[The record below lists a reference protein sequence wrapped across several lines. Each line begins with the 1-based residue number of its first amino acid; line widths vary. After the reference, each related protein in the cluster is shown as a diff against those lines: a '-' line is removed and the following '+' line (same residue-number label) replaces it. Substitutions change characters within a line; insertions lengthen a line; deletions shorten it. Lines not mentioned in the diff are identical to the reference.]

1 MMLKRAATVVATT
14 LAVLAVWYLGAWLMQ
29 ASGDVLASSKLPYP
43 HDILRPV
50 LENPGT
56 LLDASWMTLSTA
68 VLGFA
73 IGGLFGVLVSVFMAR
88 ARWIE
93 ATVFPYLLLAK
104 MMPLIALVPLIR
116 SIVKSDNLTRLL
128 MAAFVTFFVVT
139 LSALRGLKD
148 YAPAA
153 DELFSV
159 YNVGN
164 VKRLRYLRFPTSMP
178 YIFSGLKLA
187 APLSLVG
194 AIVVELMNAR
204 SGLGFLMLSAL
215 TFGPAQAPMLWA
227 AMLVTLA
234 MGLALAY
241 AVVVAER
248 LCTPWQP
255 RFRSEGASR

>member
-1 MMLKRAATVVATT
+1 MGARRRRLATTAATVA
-14 LAVLAVWYLGAWLMQ
+14 LVLGGWYLLALLMD
-29 ASGDVLASSKLPYP
+29 ASGDALASSKLPYP
-43 HDILRPV
+43 HSVLRPV
-50 LENPGT
+50 LDNPDT
-56 LLDASWMTLSTA
+56 LLDAAWATLSTA
-68 VLGFA
+68 LLGFVVGGA
-73 IGGLFGVLVSVFMAR
+73 IGIALSVVMAQ

-93 ATVFPYLLLAK
+93 AATLPYLLLAQ

-116 SIVKSDNLTRLL
+116 SIVKSDSLTRLL
-128 MAAFVTFFVVT
+128 MAAFVTFFIVT

-148 YAPAA
+148 CAPAA
-153 DELFSV
+153 DELFRA
-159 YNVGN
+159 YDIGP
-164 VKRLRYLRFPTSMP
+164 VKRLRHLRFPSAMP

-234 MGLALAY
+234 MGLALSR
-241 AVVVAER
+241 AVGIAER
-248 LCTPWQP
+248 LLTPWQM
-255 RFRSEGASR
+255 RFREEAR